1 MDFAINAASTY
12 FANKAVVNNLVR
24 QRPPVLRDIITRSN
38 HHLDFKLE
46 LNRKTPL
53 TLSKMKALRVTT
65 KFQVKSLDN
74 QQNVEILISQAKM
87 CLGKFEEQHFCFVY
101 WFV

>member
-1 MDFAINAASTY
+1 M
-12 FANKAVVNNLVR
+12 VNNLVR
-24 QRPPVLRDIITRSN
+24 QRPPVLRDIIVRSN

-53 TLSKMKALRVTT
+53 KLSKMKALRVTT
-65 KFQVKSLDN
+65 KFQIRSLDN
-74 QQNVEILISQAKM
+74 QQDVEIFLISQAKM